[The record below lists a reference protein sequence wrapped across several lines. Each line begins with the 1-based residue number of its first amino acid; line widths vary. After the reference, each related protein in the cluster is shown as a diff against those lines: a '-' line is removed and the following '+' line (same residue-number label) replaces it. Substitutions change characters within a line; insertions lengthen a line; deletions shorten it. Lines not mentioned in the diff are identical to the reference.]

1 MRKGD
6 SHAQRL
12 GSVESSA
19 TKERGWLA
27 KRVRAR
33 GESHLLQK
41 SEA

>member
-19 TKERGWLA
+19 TNERGLHA
-27 KRVRAR
+27 KRV
-33 GESHLLQK
+33 
-41 SEA
+41 